1 MTDSQEQRE
10 ETRRDE
16 ARASHLEGGLT
27 IEPGN
32 LSRVKRMLSHR
43 MSASGP
49 ESRFAATQRYVC
61 SWARRSPVTHIK
73 KGARDPLRT
82 KNP

>member
-27 IEPGN
+27 IEPEN
-32 LSRVKRMLSHR
+32 LSRVK
-43 MSASGP
+43 
-49 ESRFAATQRYVC
+49 
-61 SWARRSPVTHIK
+61 
-73 KGARDPLRT
+73 
-82 KNP
+82 